1 MQLLTSGSVLCII
14 IIKMYRDVNFMD
26 FILTITDKMAEKA
39 TDFVCN
45 KFEKLFTTKALKAKF
60 ITFSYE
66 YFKVRFENCDLSDEF
81 DFKTVETYLCDN
93 LDSKIVP
100 LFYDIKNIGH
110 EGQDCIREN
119 ILKEA
124 IGCCNGNNNEKAIR
138 KYCNA
143 IIDFV
148 GEILHGKILDS
159 DKLLA
164 ADITSI
170 INEQYKRLD
179 NKIDEIKDI
188 EQKNLSEIE
197 YLSSF
202 AKQIDDMKMP
212 RVISINE
219 FSYTNPNIGFYGR
232 KIEQE
237 EIEKF
242 MNDNRLV
249 LFWSIIG
256 RGGVGKSKFA
266 LHICQKYEHQNWKSV
281 WLNRKSQINSLN
293 QIAGRRE
300 YYKNLL
306 IICDYAGI
314 FIESIKDI
322 LLSFPYNAR
331 HKIRVLLLERSGFNQ
346 PSQDNFLTHF
356 DMWHDRLLS
365 GYNCAELK
373 EIEYCTDPLNLDN
386 YVLNNEDMCSIL
398 DDFSGGKLST
408 NDKNKIVDFVKN
420 KLNRSSNKNS
430 QSHSEERCLFL
441 LFTADAFLHG
451 KNYKDWNIKV
461 LIEEYIERFK
471 TNIEA
476 HFNPKACK
484 NAYIILSIATA
495 IGRINIEN
503 VDLDG
508 VFKYFVIPIKDS
520 LNYNT
525 DINELKMFL
534 SVLCEKDTADLN
546 IDPMLPDLVGE
557 IFFIDTFYKISPEYK
572 REWYKVFCS
581 EKYQNHFCNFLKRC
595 LNDWHSIKNFQEIIK
610 ELLEFAVDNNFN
622 GFVEECVNNSFFM
635 GLSYYYRLNVQD
647 LLWIEAI
654 LLTKKN
660 KNWYTEYAITISNA
674 TFRIP
679 SADDILKLANK
690 IKSEILLVFNT
701 DKIAEQYV
709 SSLLYAARKADNLDK
724 ILTITDIIKDEV
736 LNLHYTNEIVV
747 IYTEIFYNA
756 LFRINGYNDVIL
768 ILNLVTDNI
777 INKYTN
783 TIEIM
788 EQYAEIL
795 KIAVTRIDEICLK
808 IEVLDKFKREIL
820 SKYNTDAIKR
830 AYAYACIKIAVRI
843 KDIDETISFARRIN
857 QEVSYEFINYMQA
870 AHYSQILLEATT
882 EITEKKEMLFL
893 LRIIRELFLVFG
905 ESEWSSCANDYATAL
920 GNLSSMIDDTE
931 IIHCIVE
938 TIENEILNNIQF
950 DVFKDTKFFPFY
962 GNEFYRKKVYKNKPY
977 RNKLLEQYA
986 KILANLTLSTDMFNE
1001 RMKTYYKVRNYT
1013 SNNFICSNF
1022 INTYV
1027 ANLVFLLYEKYE
1039 NADTILEI
1047 SRNIIKN
1054 EILYFFHGIKII
1066 ELYAF
1071 SFMIAVTKMSDFT
1084 QIIKIA
1090 DQVKSE
1096 IICNFSTPDIMNTY
1110 ALILISAGTVVSN
1123 MKDLLV
1129 ITNKMDKEVLIN
1141 YCNDEIAIN
1150 YTSLLAYI
1158 THKIERVNNLLIIA
1172 KKVNTILKMYK
1183 FESADSKYDVAYVYA
1198 CILKYILKL
1207 DPQNEQVAN
1216 ESKNIIE
1223 EYNISFDDLPD
1234 ISDLNE
1240 HDL

>member
-1 MQLLTSGSVLCII
+1 MGAIS
-14 IIKMYRDVNFMD
+14 
-26 FILTITDKMAEKA
+26 TIMEKLVENA
-39 TDFVCN
+39 TNFVCN
-45 KFEKLFTTKALKAKF
+45 KFKKVLTTKELRNKF
-60 ITFSYE
+60 IIFSYE
-66 YFKVRFENCDLSDEF
+66 YFKTKFENCDLSDGF
-81 DFKTVETYLCDN
+81 DFEAVETYLYNN
-93 LDSKIVP
+93 LDNKIISI
-100 LFYDIKNIGH
+100 FHEIKNIGL
-110 EGQDCIREN
+110 EGQDRIREN

-124 IGCCNGNNNEKAIR
+124 IEYCKGNSSNEKAIR

-148 GEILHGKILDS
+148 GDILYDKILDS

-164 ADITSI
+164 AEITSV
-170 INEQYKRLD
+170 INEHYKHLD

-188 EQKNLSEIE
+188 EQRNMSKIE

-202 AKQIDDMKMP
+202 AKQIDNMGMP
-212 RVISINE
+212 KVITINE

-232 KIEQE
+232 KTEQE

-242 MNDNRLV
+242 MNDNRSV
-249 LFWSIIG
+249 LFWSVIG

-266 LHICQKYEHQNWKSV
+266 LYICQKYEHQNWKSV

-293 QIAGRRE
+293 QIAGCRE

-331 HKIRVLLLERSGFNQ
+331 YKIRVLLLERSGFNQ
-346 PSQDNFLTHF
+346 LSQDNCFTHF

-365 GYNCAELK
+365 GYNSAELK
-373 EIEYCTDPLNLDN
+373 EIEYCTDPLNLNN

-408 NDKNKIVDFVKN
+408 NDKNEIVDFVKN
-420 KLNRSSNKNS
+420 KLNSSSDKNS

-451 KNYKDWNIKV
+451 NNYKDWDIKV
-461 LIEEYIERFK
+461 LIEQYIERFK

-476 HFNPKACK
+476 HFDLKACK
-484 NAYIILSIATA
+484 NAYILLSIATA
-495 IGRINIEN
+495 VGRINIEN

-520 LNYNT
+520 LNYNI

-546 IDPMLPDLVGE
+546 IEPMLPDLVGE
-557 IFFIDTFYKISPEYK
+557 FFFIDTFHKISPEYK

-581 EKYQNHFCNFLKRC
+581 EKYHNHFCNFLKRC
-595 LNDWHSIKNFQEIIK
+595 LNDWHSLKNFQGIIK

-660 KNWYTEYAITISNA
+660 KNWYTEYAITISIA
-674 TFRIP
+674 TFKIP
-679 SADDILKLANK
+679 SADDILELANK

-701 DKIAEQYV
+701 DEIAEQYV
-709 SSLLYAARKADNLDK
+709 SSLLYASMKTDNLDK

-747 IYTEIFYNA
+747 VYTKIFYEA

-777 INKYTN
+777 INKYAN

-795 KIAVTRIDEICLK
+795 KIAVTRINEICLK

-820 SKYNTDAIKR
+820 SKYNTDAIKK
-830 AYAYACIKIAVRI
+830 AYAYACINIAVRI
-843 KDIDETISFARRIN
+843 EDTDETVSFARRIN
-857 QEVSYEFINYMQA
+857 QELSYEFINYMQA
-870 AHYSQILLEATT
+870 SHYSQILSKATDK
-882 EITEKKEMLFL
+882 ITEKKEMLFL

-905 ESEWSSCANDYATAL
+905 ESEWSDCANDYATAL
-920 GNLSSMIDDTE
+920 GNLSSMVDDTE
-931 IIHCIVE
+931 FIRCIAE
-938 TIENEILNNIQF
+938 TMENEILSNIQF
-950 DVFKDTKFFPFY
+950 DMFKDTKPFSFY
-962 GNEFYRKKVYKNKPY
+962 GNEFYRKKDYKNKSY
-977 RNKLLEQYA
+977 RNELLEQYA
-986 KILANLTLSTDMFNE
+986 IILANLTLSTDMFNE
-1001 RMKTYYKVRNYT
+1001 RIKIYYKIRNYT

-1022 INTYV
+1022 ANTYV
-1027 ANLVFLLYEKYE
+1027 SNLVFILHKKYE
-1039 NADTILEI
+1039 HADAILEI

-1054 EILYFFHGIKII
+1054 EILYFFYGAKVVESYALSFLIAVIKIS
-1066 ELYAF
+1066 E
-1071 SFMIAVTKMSDFT
+1071 FT
-1084 QIIKIA
+1084 RILEIA

-1096 IICNFSTPDIMNTY
+1096 IIFKFPTPSIMNTY
-1110 ALILISAGTVVSN
+1110 ASILISAGIVVSS

-1129 ITNKMDKEVLIN
+1129 ITDKMDKEVLVN

-1150 YTSLLAYI
+1150 YTSLLCYI
-1158 THKIERVNNLLIIA
+1158 TCKIVGVDNLLIIA
-1172 KKVNTILKMYK
+1172 KKVNDVLKMYK
-1183 FESADSKYDVAYVYA
+1183 FESANSKCEVAHVYA

-1207 DPQNEQVAN
+1207 DPQNEQIAN

-1223 EYNISFDDLPD
+1223 KYNISFDDVPD
-1234 ISDLNE
+1234 ISDLKE
-1240 HDL
+1240 YDF